1 MNRKNPE
8 SGVYLRSAL
17 VFFIAWI
24 GVVLMGIREF
34 HKGRLLP
41 GLFHIT
47 DGNPFPLLLVCS
59 SVVLLALFIR
69 SAMLYIQARGRQ

>member
-1 MNRKNPE
+1 MNHKIPE
-8 SGVYLRSAL
+8 SGGYLRSAL

-41 GLFHIT
+41 GLFHIM
-47 DGNPFPLLLVCS
+47 DGNLFPLLLVCS

-69 SAMLYIQARGRQ
+69 SAMLFLQERGKH